1 MMNERDRHLLHELE
15 HELEREDPVWVR
27 QFAQAAPSRRTLNRL
42 MLDTTLGLSV
52 FIVALGLLLQLPG
65 AVVLFGM
72 AAIILA
78 TLRFRR

>member
-15 HELEREDPVWVR
+15 QLEREDPVWVQ
-27 QFAQAAPSRRTLNRL
+27 QFTQAAPSRRTLNRL

>member
-1 MMNERDRHLLHELE
+1 MMNERDRHLLHE
-15 HELEREDPVWVR
+15 HELEREDPVWVQ
-27 QFAQAAPSRRTLNRL
+27 QFTQAAPSRRTLNRL

-52 FIVALGLLLQLPG
+52 FIVAALGLLLQLPG

>member
-1 MMNERDRHLLHELE
+1 MMNERDSHLLHELE
-15 HELEREDPVWVR
+15 QLEREDPVWVQ
-27 QFAQAAPSRRTLNRL
+27 QFTQAAPSRRTLNRL

>member
-15 HELEREDPVWVR
+15 HELEREDPVWVQ
-27 QFAQAAPSRRTLNRL
+27 QFTQAAPSRRTLNRL

>member
-1 MMNERDRHLLHELE
+1 MNERDRHLLHELE
-15 HELEREDPVWVR
+15 QLEREDPVWVQ
-27 QFAQAAPSRRTLNRL
+27 QFTQAAPSRRTLNRL

>member
-1 MMNERDRHLLHELE
+1 MNERDRHLLHELE
-15 HELEREDPVWVR
+15 HELEREDPVWVQ
-27 QFAQAAPSRRTLNRL
+27 QFTQAAPSRRTLNRL

-52 FIVALGLLLQLPG
+52 FIVAALGLLLQLPG

>member
-15 HELEREDPVWVR
+15 QLEREDPVWVQ